1 MKLSKLWLLVPVLLS
16 LTACGNSKSSSSD
29 TKPAKKLTDVSIVL
43 DYVPNTNHTG
53 LYVAKDKG
61 YFKDAGLNVKIIE
74 PGDNATSVGMVGA
87 NKAQFGVSYQE
98 DVTYAH
104 ADGKNIPVKAIGTV
118 IKHNTSGFVSKKSSG
133 ITSPKDFVGKTY
145 AGWQT
150 PSEEAVL
157 KAVMSEAK
165 VNPKSLKIVGA
176 TGDGPKSLGKKN
188 DIQWWFQ
195 GWDVIRAKDDGIKI
209 NYMPLRQLDKRLD
222 YYTPVIITN
231 NTQLNKD
238 PKLVKAFMKAT
249 KKGYQ
254 DAIAHPKADA
264 KILHKYAKDYDL
276 KFLEESQAFLSKNYT
291 DDASKWGQMDSKV
304 WNNYTGFMKEY
315 GLIKKT
321 IPASTLYTNQYVGG

>member
-1 MKLSKLWLLVPVLLS
+1 
-16 LTACGNSKSSSSD
+16 
-29 TKPAKKLTDVSIVL
+29 
-43 DYVPNTNHTG
+43 
-53 LYVAKDKG
+53 
-61 YFKDAGLNVKIIE
+61 
-74 PGDNATSVGMVGA
+74 
-87 NKAQFGVSYQE
+87 
-98 DVTYAH
+98 
-104 ADGKNIPVKAIGTV
+104 
-118 IKHNTSGFVSKKSSG
+118 
-133 ITSPKDFVGKTY
+133 
-145 AGWQT
+145 
-150 PSEEAVL
+150 
-157 KAVMSEAK
+157 
-165 VNPKSLKIVGA
+165 
-176 TGDGPKSLGKKN
+176 
-188 DIQWWFQ
+188 
-195 GWDVIRAKDDGIKI
+195 
-209 NYMPLRQLDKRLD
+209 MPLRQLDKRLD

-249 KKGYQ
+249 KKGNQ

>member
-1 MKLSKLWLLVPVLLS
+1 MKLTKLWLLVPLVVT
-16 LTACGNSKSSSSD
+16 LTACGNSKNQATNSTS
-29 TKPAKKLTDVSIVL
+29 TKKLTDVSIVL

-74 PGDNATSVGMVGA
+74 PGDNATSIGMVGA

-104 ADGKNIPVKAIGTV
+104 ADGKNIPVKAIATV
-118 IKHNTSGFVSKKSSG
+118 LKHNTSGFVSKANSG
-133 ITSPKDFVGKTY
+133 ITSPKDFAGKTY

-157 KAVMSEAK
+157 KAVMRNAG

-195 GWDVIRAKDDGIKI
+195 GWDVIRAKNAGIKV
-209 NYMPLRQLDKRLD
+209 NYMPLRKLDKRLD

-231 NTQLNKD
+231 NTQLQKD
-238 PKLVKAFMKAT
+238 PKVVKAFMAAT

-264 KILHKYAKDYDL
+264 KILHKYAKDDDL
-276 KFLEESQAFLSKNYT
+276 SFLEDSQAFLSANYT
-291 DDASKWGQMDSKV
+291 DNAAKWGQMDAQV

-315 GLIKKT
+315 GLIKKA
-321 IPASTLYTNQYVGG
+321 IPAKTLYTNQYVGD

>member
-133 ITSPKDFVGKTY
+133 ITSPKDLS
-145 AGWQT
+145 AR
-150 PSEEAVL
+150 P
-157 KAVMSEAK
+157 
-165 VNPKSLKIVGA
+165 
-176 TGDGPKSLGKKN
+176 
-188 DIQWWFQ
+188 
-195 GWDVIRAKDDGIKI
+195 
-209 NYMPLRQLDKRLD
+209 
-222 YYTPVIITN
+222 TPVGRH
-231 NTQLNKD
+231 Q
-238 PKLVKAFMKAT
+238 VKR
-249 KKGYQ
+249 
-254 DAIAHPKADA
+254 PC
-264 KILHKYAKDYDL
+264 
-276 KFLEESQAFLSKNYT
+276 
-291 DDASKWGQMDSKV
+291 
-304 WNNYTGFMKEY
+304 
-315 GLIKKT
+315 
-321 IPASTLYTNQYVGG
+321 